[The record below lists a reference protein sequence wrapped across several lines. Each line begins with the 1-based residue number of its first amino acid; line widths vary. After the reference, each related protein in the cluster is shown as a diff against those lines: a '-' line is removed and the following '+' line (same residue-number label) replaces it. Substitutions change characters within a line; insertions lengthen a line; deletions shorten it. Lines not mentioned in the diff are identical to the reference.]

1 VESELAEPFTA
12 IEFESLYS
20 GQGLEQAKELIVG
33 RNFRV
38 GIDFFIVDRKY
49 FEAEDA
55 DFR

>member
-12 IEFESLYS
+12 IESESLYS

-55 DFR
+55 DF